1 MRNRNGRAIQIVR
14 NIPPGAFV
22 DQERH
27 LKNEMRVLASDLE
40 SLMNKPV
47 ELRTAAD
54 ESRIEV
60 LNANLA
66 RLDEELRNLRRKLD

>member
-1 MRNRNGRAIQIVR
+1 MRNRKGRARQIVR
-14 NIPPGAFV
+14 SIPPEAFV

-27 LKNEMRVLASDLE
+27 LKNMMRVLASDLE
-40 SLMNKPV
+40 SLANKPV
-47 ELRTAAD
+47 ELRSAAD

-66 RLDEELRNLRRKLD
+66 RLDEELRTLRRKLG